1 MREGRRG
8 GRESSRNID
17 HLEIEVCKVN
27 EPMSLV
33 AVEILWLVEVCQVF
47 MVSENLDWERGA
59 LEVVAPGSET
69 SNDCK
74 EFVIVDIVLSFSGGE
89 QPGEVGVGVSVPI
102 SIGLQEDTSRGMFG
116 GISGNGKGVGKVGE
130 TEDWLGKEELLE
142 MLKGGLTSRGPRPG
156 TILLG
161 EVKERAGNIGKVGG
175 KSLVEVGKA
184 HKGVDILE
192 LLEGGPQVNA
202 IKFHW
207 VHGKFIRV
215 DNHSEVL
222 YFRSVTVQIDPYP
235 FPPHVTPHTTL

>member
-59 LEVVAPGSET
+59 LEVVAPGLET

-74 EFVIVDIVLSFSGGE
+74 EFVIVDIVVSFSGGE
-89 QPGEVGVGVSVPI
+89 QLGEVGVGVLVPI
-102 SIGLQEDTSRGMFG
+102 GIGLQEDTSKGMFG
-116 GISGNGKGVGKVGE
+116 GISGNGEGVGKVGE

-142 MLKGGLTSRGPRPG
+142 MLKGGLTSRVQDQGQFFLVRSRRG
-156 TILLG
+156 QATLEKLG
-161 EVKERAGNIGKVGG
+161 
-175 KSLVEVGKA
+175 
-184 HKGVDILE
+184 
-192 LLEGGPQVNA
+192 VN
-202 IKFHW
+202 HW
-207 VHGKFIRV
+207 
-215 DNHSEVL
+215 
-222 YFRSVTVQIDPYP
+222 
-235 FPPHVTPHTTL
+235 